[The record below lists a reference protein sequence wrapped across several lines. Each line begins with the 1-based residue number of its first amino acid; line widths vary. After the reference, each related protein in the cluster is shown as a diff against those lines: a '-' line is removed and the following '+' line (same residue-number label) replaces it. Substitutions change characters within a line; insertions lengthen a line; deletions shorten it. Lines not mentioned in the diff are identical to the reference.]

1 MKHYPTDYYRDKMA
15 SSQKSKGKGEMV
27 RKPLHKPG
35 SESVKG
41 IKGGFKS
48 THCRSETFTVRSR
61 SFKMTVIYCQQN
73 PETRYFLEFYRLKYP
88 TICVIYS
95 SMRHNTRWIW
105 IAVEHRH
112 GGLEWC
118 GHAAGAE
125 RIDGVQLNESW
136 HTIEFPGACHAGN
149 PGEVVGWEGVIKI
162 CGLSL
167 R

>member
-61 SFKMTVIYCQQN
+61 SIKMTVIYCQQN

-88 TICVIYS
+88 NIGVIYS
-95 SMRHNTRWIW
+95 S
-105 IAVEHRH
+105 
-112 GGLEWC
+112 
-118 GHAAGAE
+118 
-125 RIDGVQLNESW
+125 
-136 HTIEFPGACHAGN
+136 
-149 PGEVVGWEGVIKI
+149 I
-162 CGLSL
+162 CGTTLDGFGLPLNMAMGDWSDADMQRALRESMESNSMRVGTPLSSQVPAML
-167 R
+167 ETLGR

>member
-1 MKHYPTDYYRDKMA
+1 MA

-27 RKPLHKPG
+27 SQPLHKPG
-35 SESVKG
+35 SESVKV

-88 TICVIYS
+88 NIGVIYS
-95 SMRHNTRWIW
+95 SICVTTLDGFGLPLNIAMGDWSDADMQRALRESMESNSMRVGTPLSSQVP
-105 IAVEHRH
+105 AT
-112 GGLEWC
+112 LE
-118 GHAAGAE
+118 
-125 RIDGVQLNESW
+125 
-136 HTIEFPGACHAGN
+136 TP
-149 PGEVVGWEGVIKI
+149 VVGWEGVIKI